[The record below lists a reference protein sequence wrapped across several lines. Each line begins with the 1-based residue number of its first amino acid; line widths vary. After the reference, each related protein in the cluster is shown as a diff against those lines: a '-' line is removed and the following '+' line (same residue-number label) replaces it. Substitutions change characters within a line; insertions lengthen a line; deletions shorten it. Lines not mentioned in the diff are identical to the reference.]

1 METNSKHTKS
11 PNQDT
16 GKPISPSP
24 NLDQWLEIGKI
35 VAPQGLSGELRVYP
49 ESDFPER
56 FEIPGTRW
64 LCHPGDTEPKP
75 VELLSGH
82 YLPGKNLY
90 VISLAG
96 VENRNQ
102 AEALR
107 NYKLFVPAS
116 DRPQLGEDEYHVPD
130 LLGISVFIQESGEL
144 LGTVVDV
151 ISAGNDLLEVKPHRQ
166 NNSPQPQKSNSKP
179 PQNILIPFV
188 KAIAPVVD
196 LQSRRIEITP
206 PPGLLELF

>member
-11 PNQDT
+11 PNKDT

-64 LCHPGDTEPKP
+64 LWYPGDTEPKP

-130 LLGISVFIQESGEL
+130 LLGISVFMQESGEL

>member
-1 METNSKHTKS
+1 METNSKHPKS

-64 LCHPGDTEPKP
+64 LWHPGDTEPKP

-130 LLGISVFIQESGEL
+130 LLGISVFMQESGEL

>member
-64 LCHPGDTEPKP
+64 LWYPGDTEPKP

-130 LLGISVFIQESGEL
+130 LLGISVFMQESGEL

-166 NNSPQPQKSNSKP
+166 NNSPQPQTSNSKP